1 MEYNTERSKL
11 VIAEYGRNI
20 QKMIDY
26 ATTIEDREKRNKT
39 ARIIVNIMAQMNPH
53 VRENE
58 DYMHKLWDHLHYIA
72 DFKLDVDSPYPPP
85 ARDTF
90 QKKPERIA
98 YSDNKITFRHYGKYV
113 ERMIEKISEMED
125 GEAKDQ
131 MIQVIANHLK
141 KSYLN
146 WNRDSVNDETIFKH
160 LEELSGGRL
169 KLTEDQQLLS
179 TNEILSRNRS
189 GGKRKQSN
197 YRKDN
202 NGKRRN
208 YNPKRY

>member
-11 VIAEYGRNI
+11 IIAEYGRNI
-20 QKMIDY
+20 QKMIEY
-26 ATTIEDREKRNKT
+26 TVTIEDREKRNKS
-39 ARIIVNIMAQMNPH
+39 AKAIVNIMAQMNPQ

-58 DYMHKLWDHLHYIA
+58 DYLHKLWDHLYYIS

-85 ARDTF
+85 SKDTF
-90 QKKPERIA
+90 QRKPDKIP

-113 ERMIEKISEMED
+113 EKIIDKVSEMED
-125 GEAKDQ
+125 GEKKNSL
-131 MIQVIANHLK
+131 IHIIANHLK

-146 WNRDSVNDETIFKH
+146 WNPDSVNDETIFKH

-169 KLTEDQQLLS
+169 KITDEHQLLS
-179 TNEILSRNRS
+179 TNEILSH
-189 GGKRKQSN
+189 KRPKRRQSN
-197 YRKDN
+197 YKKDN

>member
-26 ATTIEDREKRNKT
+26 AITIEDREKRSKI

-58 DYMHKLWDHLHYIA
+58 DYMHKLWDHLYYIS

-85 ARDTF
+85 EKDTF
-90 QKKPERIA
+90 QKKPERIP

-113 ERMIEKISEMED
+113 EKLIEKVSELEEGED
-125 GEAKDQ
+125 KEYL
-131 MIQVIANHLK
+131 IQVIANHLK

-160 LEELSGGRL
+160 LEELSGGKL
-169 KLTEDQQLLS
+169 KLSEDQQLLS
-179 TNEILSRNRS
+179 THEILSRNRS
-189 GGKRKQSN
+189 PKRKPTN